1 MKILFSTGSLYYLPV
16 REVFLLAAEAGFD
29 GCDLVIDGRFNQPGY
44 VENVKACLDILPVYS
59 VHAPYAT
66 IKAWKNHKEA
76 LRQSVGIARALGAEV
91 VNFHP
96 PSWFSFEIS
105 FFRWFNKVHDFQK
118 EFGAKSLNLTLENMP
133 LIGKRLML
141 APYVLNDYRDL
152 IDFGINRNLCFTF
165 DTTHIASYGNDPI
178 AAFIQYFKTGRLKNI
193 HLSDCRGF
201 KSHLFLG
208 KGDLPLAKL
217 LNTMRRLG
225 YDGMVTLE
233 ISPDELPKTRE
244 WLVKMMGYQFAF
256 IELHWRK
263 DSNV

>member
-29 GCDLVIDGRFNQPGY
+29 GCDLVIDRRFNNPDY
-44 VENVKACLDILPVYS
+44 IESVKTCIEILPVLS
-59 VHAPYAT
+59 VHAPYAK
-66 IKAWKNHKEA
+66 IPAWKDHKEA
-76 LRQSVGIARALGAEV
+76 LRQSIRIGEALGAEV

-96 PSWFSFEIS
+96 PSWFSFEIG
-105 FFRWFNKVHDFQK
+105 FLRWFRRVADFQK
-118 EFGAKSLNLTLENMP
+118 EFGSQSLSIALENMS
-133 LIGKRLML
+133 LMGNRLRL

-152 IDFGINRNLCFTF
+152 IDFGVKKNLCFTF
-165 DTTHIASYGNDPI
+165 DTTHVATFDEDLIEAL
-178 AAFIQYFKTGRLKNI
+178 IQYLKTGRLKNV
-193 HLSDCRGF
+193 HLSDSRAF

-233 ISPDELPKTRE
+233 ISPDELPKARE
-244 WLVKMMGYQFAF
+244 WLVKMMRYQRDF
-256 IELHWRK
+256 IELHLKK
-263 DSNV
+263 DRNA